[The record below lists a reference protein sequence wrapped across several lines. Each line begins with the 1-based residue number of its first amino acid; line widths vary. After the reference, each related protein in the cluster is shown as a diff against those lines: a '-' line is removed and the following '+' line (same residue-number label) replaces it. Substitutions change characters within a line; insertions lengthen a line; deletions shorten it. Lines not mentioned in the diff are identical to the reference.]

1 MILRIIFVWVLITF
15 SYLIYSCVSTTAN
28 RSLKAWKRQPGTS
41 TYSSPEHNIKV
52 TFPNDRWRIYTGPEE
67 GPPYVKKSWK
77 KYKSKH
83 ETYHGLMAIHP
94 DGGGIIM
101 HLKIIPSEQPVFKR
115 KLEDLMAPMRD
126 VYEMRLQQQGGRLDS
141 FESKVIQRQNRRMAV
156 AELQYYAQKDF
167 MSLLAAIKERD
178 RCVWFEFNC
187 EKGNYESK
195 KGEFWN
201 IIDSYERIEKD
212 QYEQAI
218 SDTEKDV
225 QGLKRD
231 LTATSSFSKG
241 YEYIGTWNQK
251 TETRTFTNFD
261 HHIKLTFP
269 NKRWL
274 VYTRPQETPDLIK
287 DIWKKDLKGGCPGR
301 LLVAVLLDKKIF
313 MHLLIL
319 PNGPPFTKPVT
330 LEQHIDYMTKYIGA
344 GRSEYMVKSK
354 ISQLPGGSRVGI
366 ITFRLKDKQPA
377 SWLYAYLEEKD
388 RFVWFTFMSYKATP
402 MNWNV
407 SECWDIIRS
416 YEYYGKPIYDQAI
429 KDYNRSQETEP
440 RNAEIYFARGNN
452 NAKIGQYDQAI
463 YYFSKAIDI
472 NPRFAFAYH
481 NRGKAYAIKGHYDKA
496 IADYN
501 KAIEINPKNSMTY
514 NAREFVRVIIN
525 VENYAILLKEK
536 SRDTEAKKI
545 EERAE
550 SLFKS
555 FSSSEDSY
563 YLGFAPSEVLREYST
578 LLRQEGDGKKAE
590 EMNNLADWWDQANR
604 KAAEQA
610 IEKYKNKKIKEPEK
624 LLPGKKYIRPA

>member
-1 MILRIIFVWVLITF
+1 
-15 SYLIYSCVSTTAN
+15 
-28 RSLKAWKRQPGTS
+28 
-41 TYSSPEHNIKV
+41 
-52 TFPNDRWRIYTGPEE
+52 
-67 GPPYVKKSWK
+67 
-77 KYKSKH
+77 
-83 ETYHGLMAIHP
+83 
-94 DGGGIIM
+94 
-101 HLKIIPSEQPVFKR
+101 
-115 KLEDLMAPMRD
+115 
-126 VYEMRLQQQGGRLDS
+126 
-141 FESKVIQRQNRRMAV
+141 MAV

-167 MSLLAAIKERD
+167 MSLFVFAAIKERD

-187 EKGNYESK
+187 VKGNYESK

-212 QYEQAI
+212 QYEQVI
-218 SDTEKDV
+218 SDTEKDSRG
-225 QGLKRD
+225 QKRD
-231 LTATSSFSKG
+231 LTATSSFSEG
-241 YEYIGTWNQK
+241 YEYIGTWERK
-251 TETRTFTNFD
+251 PETRTFTNFD

-287 DIWKKDLKGGCPGR
+287 DIWKKSSKECCPGP

-416 YEYYGKPIYDQAI
+416 YEYFGKPKYDQTV
-429 KDYNRSQETEP
+429 DTEP
-440 RNAEIYFARGNN
+440 RNAEIYFDRGNN

-463 YYFSKAIDI
+463 SD
-472 NPRFAFAYH
+472 
-481 NRGKAYAIKGHYDKA
+481 YD
-496 IADYN
+496 
-501 KAIEINPKNSMTY
+501 KAIEINPRYAMAYGNRGRAYY
-514 NAREFVRVIIN
+514 NRGQIDKAFSDFN
-525 VENYAILLKEK
+525 KAIELDPRDADAYVNRAIAYFIKEEYDKAWEDIYKAQSLGLQVHPQFLK
-536 SRDTEAKKI
+536 D
-545 EERAE
+545 
-550 SLFKS
+550 
-555 FSSSEDSY
+555 
-563 YLGFAPSEVLREYST
+563 
-578 LLRQEGDGKKAE
+578 LRQASGRQK
-590 EMNNLADWWDQANR
+590 
-604 KAAEQA
+604 
-610 IEKYKNKKIKEPEK
+610 
-624 LLPGKKYIRPA
+624 